1 MCPPVYRNIQKG
13 VGSMNISTK
22 RRVTIG
28 MEYGRSLAVVATGL
42 VIFLA
47 GCTIAV
53 YMDNE
58 NDRDAELGTN
68 TRLTVPVLMSAY
80 GGTSGALAIEEL
92 STDPDRISDMDPF
105 DGRVAL
111 VRVILADQTEINVK
125 VPDAGS
131 YDDHSKDRETMQIEY
146 VAVETS
152 TGTVL
157 PARMEV
163 TLFGE

>member
-1 MCPPVYRNIQKG
+1 
-13 VGSMNISTK
+13 MNIRTK

-47 GCTIAV
+47 GCSIAV
-53 YMDNE
+53 YLDNE
-58 NDRDAELGTN
+58 NDRDAELGTK
-68 TRLTVPVLMSAY
+68 TRLTVPVLMSTYSGA
-80 GGTSGALAIEEL
+80 SGALAIEEL
-92 STDPDRISDMDPF
+92 STDPGRVSDMDPF

-111 VRVILADQTEINVK
+111 VRVILADQTEIIVK
-125 VPDAGS
+125 VPDTRS
-131 YDDHSKDRETMQIEY
+131 YDDHSKDRETMQIEH

-152 TGTVL
+152 TGRIL
-157 PARMEV
+157 PARLEV